1 MPLHRLTTI
10 TLGVPDVDATAG
22 FYRDFGLTEVGPGRF
37 ATRDAGEQLRLA
49 PAPTRRPLELGL
61 GVEDADDLD
70 RLAAAAAA
78 FGVEGTRAGDELRLA
93 EPISGLPVVV
103 TVAPRIEQPPAPE
116 VPFNRPGFTVRT
128 DERAPA
134 VVRDQPVRPRK
145 LGHVVFGSTDQPTT
159 QRFFTEALGFQ
170 VSDEIEGIAGFLRC
184 STDHH
189 NLLIQAAPVQFVHHT
204 SWQVDD
210 VDEIGRGAKTML
222 DGDPERH
229 VWGLGRHYLGSNF
242 FWYLRDPAGNF
253 AEYYSDLDVVID
265 DELWEPSV
273 LADERALY
281 AWGPPPPMSFIAP
294 DDLAE
299 LMAGA

>member
-1 MPLHRLTTI
+1 MTMHRLTTVTI
-10 TLGVPDVDATAG
+10 GVPDVDATAG

-37 ATRDAGEQLRLA
+37 ATLDGGEQLRLVT
-49 PAPTRRPLELGL
+49 APTRRPVELGL
-61 GVEDADDLD
+61 GVDDPDDLD
-70 RLAAAAAA
+70 RLAAAATA
-78 FGVEGTRAGDELRLA
+78 FGANAARDGDTLRLA
-93 EPISGLPVVV
+93 EPVSGLPVVV
-103 TVAPRIEQPPAPE
+103 TVAPRIQQVAADEPE
-116 VPFNRPGFTVRT
+116 CNRPGRTTRT
-128 DERAPA
+128 DRRADA
-134 VVRDQPVRPRK
+134 VTRRDHVQPRK
-145 LGHVVFGSTDQPTT
+145 LGHVVLGSTDQATT
-159 QRFFTEALGFQ
+159 QRFFTDALGFKI
-170 VSDEIEGIAGFLRC
+170 SDEIEGIAGFLRC

-210 VDEIGRGAKTML
+210 VDEIGRGAKAML

-253 AEYYSDLDVVID
+253 AEYYSDLDVIVD
-265 DELWEPSV
+265 DELWDPSV